1 MRQIADAL
9 FLFLIKF
16 KAMNDRS
23 TNLKSIRPTIASAQ
37 VNEAMTTDECFQNA
51 TLRPIIKMQNH
62 LLVVVFR
69 NYIAKHKNVFYDLS
83 VEKQLAYI
91 ENAIHKDMKFRNSL
105 KGMIIGQFTVEEYEL
120 YIQNSSALNKRMM
133 TIVKERLLSNIQLFN
148 QPLAKA
154 I

>member
-1 MRQIADAL
+1 
-9 FLFLIKF
+9 
-16 KAMNDRS
+16 MNDRS
-23 TNLKSIRPTIASAQ
+23 TNLKSIRPVIATALVNDNMSA
-37 VNEAMTTDECFQNA
+37 DECFQNA

-62 LLVVVFR
+62 LLVMVFR
-69 NYIAKHKNVFYDLS
+69 NYIDKRKNVFYDLS
-83 VEKQLAYI
+83 LPKQLAYI
-91 ENAIHKDMKFRNSL
+91 ENAIHKDMKFRNSV

-133 TIVKERLLSNIQLFN
+133 NIVKERLVSNIQVFT